1 MNFIDKAV
9 RDKAHMSP
17 DDFLQAMADI
27 YKEPEVWKILDK
39 YPQFIQDVIY
49 IIDYDTILQME
60 GLDSFVCDKEENVD
74 HTITALNNCGAA
86 NEANILIDAKNFSLN
101 DDLEEDD
108 YYEKISAL
116 EKETALYND
125 DKYEVFWDCVR
136 RYIEMNY

>member
-1 MNFIDKAV
+1 
-9 RDKAHMSP
+9 
-17 DDFLQAMADI
+17 MADI
-27 YKEPEVWKILDK
+27 YKEPEVWKILDQ

-86 NEANILIDAKNFSLN
+86 NEANILINAKNLSSN
-101 DDLEEDD
+101 DDLEDDD
-108 YYEKISAL
+108 YFEEISAL

-125 DKYEVFWDCVR
+125 IEYEVFWDCVR
-136 RYIEMNY
+136 KYIERNY